1 MLRLVLHPIPTKPGV
16 YEALLGEGVDPDEML
31 EARWHKSTIVPRAQ
45 ADARVGSRLEP
56 RRG

>member
-31 EARWHKSTIVPRAQ
+31 EARWHKSTIVPTRS
-45 ADARVGSRLEP
+45 G
-56 RRG
+56 